1 VIDRHHHLRWRR
13 RTLAVLIL
21 VVMAL
26 AMGHEGYV
34 TRLEDEPVEDY
45 RLTLLDD
52 LHNGSGIVLIFLE
65 YDGAPAPA
73 DTQVSVL
80 LRPLGGDPFDIARAD
95 YSGDLYYLERERAMF
110 LASPIILQQADV
122 YLLEVFISG
131 AGGQGAIEVEV
142 LPAQQDEL

>member
-1 VIDRHHHLRWRR
+1 MIDRPDYPRWRR

-21 VVMAL
+21 IVTAL
-26 AMGHEGYV
+26 ATGHEGYV
-34 TRLEDEPVEDY
+34 TRLQDEPVEDY

-52 LHNGSGIVLIFLE
+52 IHNGSGIVLIFLE

-80 LRPLGGDPFDIARAD
+80 LRPLGGEPFDIARAD
-95 YSGDLYYLERERAMF
+95 YSGDLYYLDRERAMF
-110 LASPIILQQADV
+110 LASPLILQQADV

-131 AGGQGAIEVEV
+131 AGGQGVVEVQV